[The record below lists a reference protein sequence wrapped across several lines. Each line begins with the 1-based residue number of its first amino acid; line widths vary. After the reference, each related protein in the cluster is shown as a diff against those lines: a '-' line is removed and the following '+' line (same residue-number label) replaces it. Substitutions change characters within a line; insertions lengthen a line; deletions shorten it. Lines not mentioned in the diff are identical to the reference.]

1 MTEQDIPARRG
12 AGRVRL
18 WVGGALMVLPAV
30 FLLFLALE
38 WAYATSHLGVG
49 RVPGLGNFEENVRAL
64 PAPRDEGRLRFA
76 VLGDPEEGLGT
87 YRHLMKK
94 AREAGADFVVITGD
108 VADRP
113 TREGFEYFNWV
124 YRSLG
129 PDALPTFAAIGNHDG
144 PPQGFFREYY
154 GPDLFSFVHGD
165 CLFIFADNNHP
176 RSFPECESFVR
187 QEIAR
192 HRAVARHIFIVVHKP
207 IIDFRREQGDLQNYR
222 ETGGYLYRILDEEKV
237 DAVLAGHFHGYMRQ
251 EYKGTLLLVTGGAG
265 SLLHA
270 PDAFFHLV
278 LIDVG
283 PDGLKDTVVRAD
295 VTDTFWDRL
304 RFRLVVSW
312 YPALF
317 RDGRR
322 ISILVLPAVAVLA
335 LGFSI
340 ARGRQRRA
348 EA

>member
-1 MTEQDIPARRG
+1 MSEREIPARRAG
-12 AGRVRL
+12 ARALRR
-18 WVGGALMVLPAV
+18 WVGGSALVLSAT

-38 WAYATSHLGVG
+38 WAYATSHLGVR
-49 RVPGLGNFEENVRAL
+49 RVSGLGNFEENVRAL
-64 PAPRDEGRLRFA
+64 PPPREGHLRFA

-87 YRHLMKK
+87 YRHLMQK
-94 AREAGADFVVITGD
+94 AREAGADFVIITGD

-129 PDALPTFAAIGNHDG
+129 SAALPTFAALGNHDVSPLG
-144 PPQGFFREYY
+144 LFRDYY
-154 GPDLFSFVHGD
+154 GPELFSFLHGD

-176 RSFPECESFVR
+176 RSFPECESYVR

-192 HRAVARHIFIVVHKP
+192 HRPAARHVFIVVHKP
-207 IIDFRREQGDLQNYR
+207 IIDFRREEGDLQNYR

-237 DAVLAGHFHGYMRQ
+237 DAVLAGHFHGYLRDDYQ
-251 EYKGTLLLVTGGAG
+251 GTLLLVTGGG
-265 SLLHA
+265 GGLLHA

-283 PDGLKDTVVRAD
+283 PGGLKDTLVRAD
-295 VTDTFWDRL
+295 LSDSFWDRL

-317 RDGRR
+317 RDWRR
-322 ISILVLPAVAVLA
+322 SSILILPAGAVLV
-335 LGFSI
+335 LGLVL
-340 ARGRQRRA
+340 ARGGRRA